1 MHDDRARCR
10 KAEGGSLAV
19 AFDCLQL
26 RFMNLSNQL
35 TVSRFGMAFVLTI
48 FLTLPIPYGKT
59 IGFFVFVMAAITDYW
74 DGRLA
79 RSTGTV
85 TAFGQLMD
93 PLVDKV
99 LICAAFVS
107 FVAIHQIVPA
117 WIVIIILTREFM
129 VTGLRLL
136 AANQGQL
143 IPASRWGKHKTI
155 WQMAVIGVILIGLAG
170 RDDLLPLVLDG
181 EALPAFLNVY
191 YDRYFHYVTF
201 WLSALVAVLTVLSGS
216 VYLWQC
222 RHLVREAK

>member
-1 MHDDRARCR
+1 
-10 KAEGGSLAV
+10 
-19 AFDCLQL
+19 
-26 RFMNLSNQL
+26 MNLSNQL

-48 FLTLPIPYGKT
+48 FLTLPIPFGKT
-59 IGFFVFVMAAITDYW
+59 IGLIVFVMAALTDYW
-74 DGRLA
+74 DGWLA
-79 RSTGTV
+79 RRMGTV

-136 AANQGQL
+136 AANQGRV
-143 IPASRWGKHKTI
+143 IPASRWGKHKTV
-155 WQMAVIGVILIGLAG
+155 WQMMVIGIILIGVAV
-170 RDDLLPLVLDG
+170 REDLLPFLLQG
-181 EALPAFLNVY
+181 EALTAFLEMY
-191 YDRYFHYVTF
+191 YDRCFHYVTF

-216 VYLWQC
+216 LYLWQC
-222 RHLVREAK
+222 RQLVQKAK

>member
-1 MHDDRARCR
+1 
-10 KAEGGSLAV
+10 
-19 AFDCLQL
+19 
-26 RFMNLSNQL
+26 MNLSNQL

-48 FLTLPIPYGKT
+48 FLTLPIPFGKT
-59 IGFFVFVMAAITDYW
+59 IGLFVFILAALTDYW

-79 RSTGTV
+79 RSMDTV

-107 FVAIHQIVPA
+107 FVAINQIVPA

-136 AANQGQL
+136 AANQGRV
-143 IPASRWGKHKTI
+143 IPASRWGKHKAV
-155 WQMAVIGVILIGLAG
+155 WQMIVIGIILIGLAI
-170 RDDLLPLVLDG
+170 REDLLPFLLKG
-181 EALPAFLNVY
+181 ESLQTFLNLY
-191 YDRYFHYVTF
+191 YNYYFHYVTF

-216 VYLWQC
+216 LYLWQC
-222 RHLVREAK
+222 RQLVREAK

>member
-1 MHDDRARCR
+1 
-10 KAEGGSLAV
+10 
-19 AFDCLQL
+19 
-26 RFMNLSNQL
+26 
-35 TVSRFGMAFVLTI
+35 MAFVLTI
-48 FLTLPIPYGKT
+48 FLTLPIPFGKT
-59 IGFFVFVMAAITDYW
+59 IGLFVFLMAALTDYW

-79 RSTGTV
+79 RCTGTV

-107 FVAIHQIVPA
+107 FVAIRQIVPA

-136 AANQGQL
+136 AANQGRV
-143 IPASRWGKHKTI
+143 IPASRWGKHKTV
-155 WQMAVIGVILIGLAG
+155 WQMIVIGVILMGLAV
-170 RDDLLPLVLDG
+170 RADLLPLLLKG
-181 EALPAFLNVY
+181 EALPTFLNQY

-201 WLSALVAVLTVLSGS
+201 WLSALVAVLTVFSGS
-216 VYLWQC
+216 IYLWQC

>member
-1 MHDDRARCR
+1 
-10 KAEGGSLAV
+10 
-19 AFDCLQL
+19 
-26 RFMNLSNQL
+26 MNLSNQL

-48 FLTLPIPYGKT
+48 FLTLPIPFGKT
-59 IGFFVFVMAAITDYW
+59 IAFFVFVMAALTDYW

-79 RSTGTV
+79 RRTGTV

-136 AANQGQL
+136 TANQGRV
-143 IPASRWGKHKTI
+143 IPASRWGKHKAV
-155 WQMAVIGVILIGLAG
+155 WQMGVISIILIGLAA
-170 RDDLLPLVLDG
+170 RDDLLPLLLKG
-181 EALPAFLNVY
+181 EALPTFLNLY
-191 YDRYFHYVTF
+191 YDRYFHYITF
-201 WLSALVAVLTVLSGS
+201 WLSALVAVLTVFSGRI
-216 VYLWQC
+216 YLWQC
-222 RHLVREAK
+222 RQLVREAK

>member
-1 MHDDRARCR
+1 
-10 KAEGGSLAV
+10 
-19 AFDCLQL
+19 
-26 RFMNLSNQL
+26 MNLSNQL
-35 TVSRFGMAFVLTI
+35 TVSRFGMAFILTI
-48 FLTLPIPYGKT
+48 FLTLPIQFGKT
-59 IGFFVFVMAAITDYW
+59 IGLFVFVIAALTDYW

-79 RSTGTV
+79 RRTGTV

-107 FVAIHQIVPA
+107 FVAINQIVPA

-136 AANQGQL
+136 AANQGRV
-143 IPASRWGKHKTI
+143 IPASRWGKHKAV
-155 WQMAVIGVILIGLAG
+155 WQMVVIGIILIGLAT
-170 RDDLLPLVLDG
+170 REDLLPFLWNGDNLPMFLD
-181 EALPAFLNVY
+181 LH

-201 WLSALVAVLTVLSGS
+201 WLSALVAILTVLSGS

-222 RHLVREAK
+222 RQLVREAK

>member
-1 MHDDRARCR
+1 
-10 KAEGGSLAV
+10 
-19 AFDCLQL
+19 
-26 RFMNLSNQL
+26 MNLSNQL
-35 TVSRFGMAFVLTI
+35 TVSRFGMAFILTV
-48 FLTLPIPYGKT
+48 FLTLPIPFGKT
-59 IGFFVFVMAAITDYW
+59 MGFLVFLLAAFTDYW

-79 RSTGTV
+79 RRTGTV

-117 WIVIIILTREFM
+117 WIVIVILTREFM

-136 AANQGQL
+136 AANHGQM
-143 IPASRWGKHKTI
+143 IPASRWGKHKTV
-155 WQMAVIGVILIGLAG
+155 WQMIVISVIMIGLAA
-170 RDDLLPLVLDG
+170 REDLLPLLLQG
-181 EALPAFLNVY
+181 AELQSFLNLH

-216 VYLWQC
+216 LYLWQC

>member
-1 MHDDRARCR
+1 
-10 KAEGGSLAV
+10 
-19 AFDCLQL
+19 
-26 RFMNLSNQL
+26 MNLANQL

-48 FLTLPIPYGKT
+48 FLTLPIPFGKT
-59 IGFFVFVMAAITDYW
+59 IGLFVFVMAALTDYW
-74 DGRLA
+74 DGQLA
-79 RSTGTV
+79 RRTGTV

-136 AANQGQL
+136 AANQGRV
-143 IPASRWGKHKTI
+143 IPASRWGKQKAV
-155 WQMAVIGVILIGLAG
+155 WQMIVIGLILIGLAT
-170 RDDLLPLVLDG
+170 RDDLLPLLLNGDTL
-181 EALPAFLNVY
+181 ATFLNLH
-191 YDRYFHYVTF
+191 YDRWFHYVTF
-201 WLSALVAVLTVLSGS
+201 WLSALVAVLTVFSGS

-222 RHLVREAK
+222 RQLVREAK

>member
-1 MHDDRARCR
+1 
-10 KAEGGSLAV
+10 
-19 AFDCLQL
+19 
-26 RFMNLSNQL
+26 MNLSNQL
-35 TVSRFGMAFVLTI
+35 TISRFGMAFVLSI
-48 FLTLPIPYGKT
+48 FLTLPIPFGKT
-59 IGFFVFVMAAITDYW
+59 IGLFVFLMAVLTDYW

-79 RSTGTV
+79 RRTGTV

-136 AANQGQL
+136 AANQGQV
-143 IPASRWGKHKTI
+143 IPASRWGKHKTV
-155 WQMAVIGVILIGLAG
+155 WQMVVIGIILIGLAG
-170 RDDLLPLVLDG
+170 REDLLPLLLKG
-181 EALPAFLNVY
+181 ESLQTFLNLY
-191 YDRYFHYVTF
+191 YNHYFRYVTF
-201 WLSALVAVLTVLSGS
+201 WLSAMVAVLTVLSGS

-222 RHLVREAK
+222 RYLVREAK

>member
-1 MHDDRARCR
+1 
-10 KAEGGSLAV
+10 
-19 AFDCLQL
+19 
-26 RFMNLSNQL
+26 MNLSNQL

-48 FLTLPIPYGKT
+48 FLTLPIPFGKT
-59 IGFFVFVMAAITDYW
+59 IGFFVFLLAALTDFW

-79 RSTGTV
+79 RRTGTV

-99 LICAAFVS
+99 LICAAFIS
-107 FVAIHQIVPA
+107 FVAINQIVPA

-136 AANQGQL
+136 AANQGQV
-143 IPASRWGKHKTI
+143 IPASNWGKHKTL
-155 WQMAVIGVILIGLAG
+155 WQMGAIGIILVGLAL
-170 RDDLLPLVLDG
+170 REDLLPLLLKGGD
-181 EALPAFLNVY
+181 LSTFLNLY
-191 YDRYFHYVTF
+191 YNRYFHYVTF

-222 RHLVREAK
+222 RYLVREAK

>member
-1 MHDDRARCR
+1 
-10 KAEGGSLAV
+10 
-19 AFDCLQL
+19 
-26 RFMNLSNQL
+26 MNLANQL

-48 FLTLPIPYGKT
+48 FLTLPIPFGKT
-59 IGFFVFVMAAITDYW
+59 IGFFIFLMAALTDYW

-79 RSTGTV
+79 RRTGTV

-136 AANQGQL
+136 AAGQGRV
-143 IPASRWGKHKTI
+143 IPASRWGKHKTV
-155 WQMAVIGVILIGLAG
+155 WQMGVISIILIGLAA
-170 RDDLLPLVLDG
+170 REDLLPLLLTG
-181 EALPAFLNVY
+181 EALPTFLNLY

-201 WLSALVAVLTVLSGS
+201 WLSALVAVLTVFSGS
-216 VYLWQC
+216 VYFWQC
-222 RHLVREAK
+222 RQLVRKAK

>member
-1 MHDDRARCR
+1 
-10 KAEGGSLAV
+10 
-19 AFDCLQL
+19 
-26 RFMNLSNQL
+26 MNLSNQL

-48 FLTLPIPYGKT
+48 FLTLPIPFGKT
-59 IGFFVFVMAAITDYW
+59 IGLFIFLMAALTDYW

-79 RSTGTV
+79 RRTGTV

-136 AANQGQL
+136 AANQGRV
-143 IPASRWGKHKTI
+143 IPASRWGKHKAV
-155 WQMAVIGVILIGLAG
+155 WQMIVIGLILIGLAA
-170 RDDLLPLVLDG
+170 RDDLLPFLWNGDNLPTFLD
-181 EALPAFLNVY
+181 LH

-201 WLSALVAVLTVLSGS
+201 WLSALVAILTVLSGS

-222 RHLVREAK
+222 RQLVREAK